1 MNNTYNFYDT
11 CSLLIKA
18 NTLFEEEENVVISSV
33 TLQELEEIKTNRNKT
48 PDIKFAAR
56 KLLHTFE
63 LNPKRYEVV
72 IFREDMLAPFHEKAL
87 EVNNDIRILSC
98 AYWYDNNVHPDCV
111 KFITNDL
118 ALKHIASLF
127 FGSDSIGSIDKD
139 IDDEYCGF
147 VDISMTDEE
156 MAEFYSHL
164 DTNSLDL
171 YINQYLILRN
181 SNNEIV
187 DKLKWNG
194 EKYTTIS
201 YGNIDSY
208 YFGKIKPYQNDPY
221 QALAID
227 SFLNNKITLV
237 KGFPGSGKSYLSLG
251 YLFYLL
257 GTHKID
263 KIIIMCN
270 TVAAKGAARL
280 GFYPGT
286 RDEKLLDSQIGN
298 FLASKLGDRSVVEQL
313 MQQEKLIL
321 LPMSDIRGYDTTGMK
336 AGIYITEA
344 QNLDVSLMKL
354 ALQRIGEDSIC
365 IIDGDQKTQV
375 DDVSFEGS
383 NNGMRRLSKAFKGH
397 DIYGEVELRK
407 IHRSRIAELAELM

>member
-18 NTLFEEEENVVISSV
+18 NTLFEEEENVVISSI

-63 LNPKRYEVV
+63 LNPGRYEVV
-72 IFREDMLAPFHEKAL
+72 IFKEDMLEPFREKAL
-87 EVNNDIRILSC
+87 EVNNDIRILAC

-111 KFITNDL
+111 TFITNDL

-147 VDISMTDEE
+147 LDISMTDEE
-156 MAEFYSHL
+156 MANFYSNL
-164 DTNSLDL
+164 NINTLDL
-171 YINQYLILRN
+171 YINQYVILRN
-181 SNNEIV
+181 SENEVV

-194 EKYTTIS
+194 EKYIPIS

-263 KIIIMCN
+263 KIIVMCN

-321 LPMSDIRGYDTTGMK
+321 LPMSDIRGYDTTGMR

-354 ALQRIGEDSIC
+354 ALQRIGEDSVC

-383 NNGMRRLSKAFKGH
+383 NNGMRRLSKTFKGH

>member
-1 MNNTYNFYDT
+1 MTNTYNFYDT
-11 CSLLIKA
+11 CSLLLKA
-18 NTLFEEEENVVISSV
+18 SSLFDEEENIVISSV
-33 TLQELEEIKTNRNKT
+33 TLQELEEIKTNRNKS
-48 PDIKFAAR
+48 PDVKFAAR
-56 KLLHTFE
+56 RLLATMDEH
-63 LNPKRYEVV
+63 PGAYEVV
-72 IFREDMLAPFHEKAL
+72 IFKETMLEPFREQAL
-87 EVNNDIRILSC
+87 EINNDIRILAC
-98 AYWYDNNVHPDCV
+98 AYWFDNTQHPDCV
-111 KFITNDL
+111 TFITNDL
-118 ALKHIASLF
+118 ALKHIANLY
-127 FGSDSIGSIDKD
+127 FGSDSITSVDKD

-147 VDISMTDEE
+147 IDVTLNDDE
-156 MAEFYSHL
+156 MAEFYSHM
-164 DTNSLDL
+164 DYNTFDL

-181 SNNEIV
+181 SDNEIV
-187 DKLKWNG
+187 DKLKWTG
-194 EKYTTIS
+194 ERYITIS

-251 YLFYLL
+251 YLFHLL
-257 GTHKID
+257 NSHKID

-286 RDEKLLDSQIGN
+286 RDEKLMDSQIGN
-298 FLASKLGDRSVVEQL
+298 FLASKLGDRSAVEQL

-383 NNGMRRLSKAFKGH
+383 NNGMRRLSKAFKGS

>member
-1 MNNTYNFYDT
+1 MNEYNFYDT
-11 CSLLIKA
+11 SSLLLKA
-18 NTLFEEEENVVISSV
+18 SSLFETEENIVLSSV
-33 TLQELEEIKTNRNKT
+33 TLQELEEIKNNRNKS

-56 KLLHTFE
+56 RLLVTLDEH
-63 LNPKRYEVV
+63 PQAYEIV
-72 IFREDMLAPFHEKAL
+72 IFNETMLLPFQEKAL
-87 EVNNDIRILSC
+87 EINNDIRILAC
-98 AYWYDNNVHPDCV
+98 ALWYDTNIHPDCV
-111 KFITNDL
+111 NFITNDL
-118 ALKHIASLF
+118 ALKNIANLF
-127 FGSDSIGSIDKD
+127 FGNENIRSVDKD

-147 VDISMTDEE
+147 IDVKLTDDE
-156 MAEFYSHL
+156 MADFYSDL
-164 DTNSLDL
+164 TFNKFDT
-171 YINQYLILRN
+171 YINQYVILRN
-181 SNNEIV
+181 SQGEIV

-194 EKYTTIS
+194 VKYVPIT
-201 YGNIDSY
+201 YGNIDSVY
-208 YFGKIKPYQNDPY
+208 LGKIKPMKDDPY

-227 SFLNNKITLV
+227 SFINNKITLI
-237 KGFPGSGKSYLSLG
+237 KGYPGSGKSFISLG
-251 YLFYLL
+251 YLFHLL

-298 FLASKLGDRSVVEQL
+298 FLASKLGDRSAVEQL
-313 MQQEKLIL
+313 MQQEKLVL
-321 LPMSDIRGYDTTGMK
+321 LPLSDIRGYDTSGMR

-383 NNGMRRLSKAFKGH
+383 NNGMRRLSKVFKGH
-397 DIYGEVELRK
+397 NIYGEVQLMQ
-407 IHRSRIAELAELM
+407 IHRSQIANLAEKM